1 MDYPQ
6 RVAGVDD
13 ELEGADRP
21 RAWIEV
27 GRWPTAARADE
38 YALVLQAM
46 GIRSAVAPIEGTS
59 GNQHQ
64 LIVQV
69 EDAER
74 ARDQLR
80 TFTGENRGWPPRSV
94 RSPLVTTGV
103 GAALVYVALM
113 IIAFAAARRGSY
125 GVDWLS
131 AGSADAGL
139 IRSGEWWRVVTA
151 LSLHADVVHLA
162 GNLLFGALFG
172 VMLAQSV
179 GSGSTWLTFVV
190 AGGIG
195 NWVNAWWQ
203 SPAHLAIGASTG
215 VFGLLGA
222 QVSCDWIRRGRIRH
236 HPMRRWAPIIMGF
249 ALLAW
254 FGGSGERQVDLGNV
268 NNTIRDLSELQR
280 VDVAAHVFGFCAGLG
295 VGALLAQRTIA
306 RLETPRAQGALTA
319 TAIGLIALAWAL
331 AVR

>member
-1 MDYPQ
+1 MD
-6 RVAGVDD
+6 DD
-13 ELEGADRP
+13 LEADLP
-21 RAWIEV
+21 RAWVEV
-27 GRWPTAARADE
+27 GRWPTSERADE
-38 YALVLQAM
+38 YALVLQAV

-64 LIVQV
+64 LIVQL

-74 ARDQLR
+74 ARDELR
-80 TFTGENRGWPPRSV
+80 TFTGENRGWPPRPV
-94 RSPLVTTGV
+94 TAPPVTTGV
-103 GAALVYVALM
+103 GAALVYAALM
-113 IIAFAAARRGSY
+113 IIAFAAERQRSY

-151 LSLHADVVHLA
+151 LSLHADVVHLS

-179 GSGSTWLTFVV
+179 GSGSTWLTFIV

-203 SPAHLAIGASTG
+203 SPEHLAIGASTG

-222 QVSCDWIRRGRIRH
+222 QVACDWMRRGRIRH
-236 HPMRRWAPIIMGF
+236 HAMRRWAPIIMGL

-254 FGGSGERQVDLGNV
+254 FGGSGERQFDPGNV
-268 NNTIRDLSELQR
+268 TNTLRDVSELRR
-280 VDVAAHVFGFCAGLG
+280 VDVAAHVFGFAAGLG
-295 VGALLAQRTIA
+295 AGALLAERPFA
-306 RLETPRAQGALTA
+306 RLETPRVQSALTA
-319 TAIGLIALAWAL
+319 TAIGLVVLAWTL